1 MTKLKIDK
9 LKLSLTW
16 CPAKQ
21 KQVKNNLSLR
31 FGSILRATQP
41 QPKIASS
48 YRKTV
53 NVSWRVKE
61 DLNMSNNECNN
72 RYLNSNIIII
82 MLHLYTFTFIHT
94 YIYIYIYI
102 YISKMGAIY
111 MQSRKQ
117 CALPVI
123 TSMALWQLMHL
134 GIHLMMISRW

>member
-41 QPKIASS
+41 PPKIASS

-72 RYLNSNIIII
+72 RCLNSNIIII

-102 YISKMGAIY
+102 QDGRNIYAITKTMCPPGY
-111 MQSRKQ
+111 HLNGSVATH
-117 CALPVI
+117 ALGH
-123 TSMALWQLMHL
+123 TSDDD
-134 GIHLMMISRW
+134 